1 MESQSLPDVVRRDR
15 PDVDSVLS
23 SFNLAEDDGARS
35 VGGGGRPLVKPRE
48 NENPAAAA
56 GRSAGVAHVRT
67 LKKWRRARF
76 RPRATCNADLFRV
89 SIWSLDS
96 RLLYYKYK

>member
-1 MESQSLPDVVRRDR
+1 MRRDRYR

-67 LKKWRRARF
+67 LKNGVELDFGRAL
-76 RPRATCNADLFRV
+76 RAMLIFLESAFGA
-89 SIWSLDS
+89 
-96 RLLYYKYK
+96 